1 MAKGKNQYIVPTK
14 DGWGVKGQGN
24 SKLTAKT
31 DTKVDALKIGK
42 EIAKNQQSE
51 LTILGKDGKIQNKNS
66 YGNDPFPPKDNKN

>member
-1 MAKGKNQYIVPTK
+1 MAKGKNQYVVPTK
-14 DGWGVKGQGN
+14 NGWGVKGEGN
-24 SKLTAKT
+24 SKLTVKT

-66 YGNDPFPPKDNKN
+66 YGNDPFPAKDTIH